1 MNAGP
6 MWTSDVDLARRLI
19 AGEEAAFDEFF
30 AAFFQRLYRF
40 ARARL
45 NGDEDAAEEVVQS
58 ALIHAIP
65 KLHLYRGEAA
75 LFTWL
80 CTLCRREI
88 STHRARTGKFSDVSW
103 LDEPGTSAALD
114 ALALLGTDDPEAQMR
129 RSELAQLVQATLD
142 HLPGRYGDAL
152 EWRYIQGLSVDEIA
166 ARLGLGYKATE
177 SLLSRARQAFREGFQ
192 TC

>member
-1 MNAGP
+1 
-6 MWTSDVDLARRLI
+6 MWRADVDLARRLL
-19 AGEEAAFDEFF
+19 AGEEAAFEEFF
-30 AAFFQRLYRF
+30 AASFPRLYRF

-58 ALIHAIP
+58 ALIRAID
-65 KLHLYRGEAA
+65 KLHTYRGEAA

-88 STHRARTGKFSDVSW
+88 SAYRERTGKFTEVSF
-103 LDEPGTSAALD
+103 LDEPGPSAALD
-114 ALALLGTDDPEAQMR
+114 ALATLATDDPEAQMR
-129 RSELAQLVQATLD
+129 RNELAQLVQATLD

-152 EWRYIQGLSVDEIA
+152 EWRYIHGLSVNEIA